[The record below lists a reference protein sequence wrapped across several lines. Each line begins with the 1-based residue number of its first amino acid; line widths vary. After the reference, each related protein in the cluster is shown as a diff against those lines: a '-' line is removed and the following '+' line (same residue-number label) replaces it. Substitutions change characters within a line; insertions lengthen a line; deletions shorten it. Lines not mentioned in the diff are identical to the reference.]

1 MIPIFIEAALRSL
14 LLGLAVAVG
23 LRIFRVRNVL
33 AQKAA
38 WGLVLVSALAMPL
51 LLPVA
56 AHWNPLPA
64 GVNVVL
70 PARPMTLLQ
79 ELQARIQAKSGS
91 ESKFVPPIEPIPHS
105 DPPRIQESP
114 AAEQAGAPRAGET
127 PSRTARTHQAAKP
140 EQDGA
145 FIPDRSASSSAQSIA
160 YNTDRMQETQ
170 SPASIRHVTV
180 TPIFMAFTLYCGI
193 AALFLVR
200 LAVGLVT
207 TIRLWRTATP
217 VPAHQL
223 PDDAASLQIPASI
236 RASSKVGSPLTIGS
250 AILLPADYAS
260 WDSEKLR
267 IVLAHERSHVRQGDF
282 YLQVLA
288 NVYAA
293 LVWPSP
299 LGWWLKHELA
309 ELAEA
314 ISDRA
319 AMEEAASRT
328 SYAQILLE
336 FAVAP
341 RRISLG
347 VAMARPGSLSRRIE
361 RLLNDNVFRQCF
373 AGGRR
378 ALMAV
383 ALVPLAL
390 IASTTLIRVQ
400 AAADTQ
406 ATSPAPAVALK
417 TLSAPAFLTAPQL
430 ETLQA
435 TPVTEEIQVSDQ
447 ALPQL
452 QTETPTIPATIPELK
467 AQALEPASQMIAAA
481 SPAPVIRMAP
491 VVAMVARGRQEDGE
505 FSFDRTLSASAAV
518 QLAVSTGSGNIQLTR
533 GSGNQVHIH
542 GHIHVN
548 HEGNEEKAREIAAN
562 PPIEQSGDVIR
573 VGQHQDRVQWH
584 GISID
589 YQIEA
594 PAGTLL
600 TANSGSGDIV
610 DEGVG
615 QNAKLQTGSGDI
627 RATGLEGPFKVMTGS
642 GNIVAEQT
650 GQGDVIADTGSGDI
664 ELKDIHGGFHGQT
677 GSGDIKA
684 TGTPSAAW
692 TLQTGSGT
700 IELWTGN
707 APATLDAS
715 TGSGEVTTEHEM
727 TVQGSFDHH
736 HIRGNL
742 NGGGPTIRVQTG
754 SGEIH
759 IH

>member
-1 MIPIFIEAALRSL
+1 MIPVLIEAALRSL
-14 LLGLAVAVG
+14 VVGLAVAVG

-51 LLPVA
+51 LLPVTA
-56 AHWNPLPA
+56 QWDLLPA
-64 GVNVVL
+64 RVNVVL
-70 PARPMTLLQ
+70 PVSSMTLLE
-79 ELQARIQAKSGS
+79 ELQARIQASSGPDS
-91 ESKFVPPIEPIPHS
+91 NFTPPTAPIPQS
-105 DPPRIQESP
+105 APPRIQESP
-114 AAEQAGAPRAGET
+114 TPKKAAPPHADET
-127 PSRTARTHQAAKP
+127 PSRTARAHHAAKP
-140 EQDGA
+140 ELDVA
-145 FIPDRSASSSAQSIA
+145 FIPDNSASSSSSQSIA
-160 YNTDRMQETQ
+160 HNTSRMWETQ
-170 SPASIRHVTV
+170 SPASKRHITV
-180 TPIFMAFTLYCGI
+180 LSTVLAFTLYCGI
-193 AALFLVR
+193 AALFLFR
-200 LAVGLVT
+200 LALGLFT
-207 TIRLWRTATP
+207 TIRLWGTATP

-223 PDDAASLQIPASI
+223 QYDAGSLPI
-236 RASSKVGSPLTIGS
+236 RASSNVTSPLTIGS
-250 AILLPADYAS
+250 AILLPADYIT
-260 WDSEKLR
+260 WDREKLR
-267 IVLAHERSHVRQGDF
+267 VVLAHERSHVRQGDF
-282 YLQVLA
+282 YLQLLA
-288 NVYAA
+288 SLYAA
-293 LVWPSP
+293 VVWFSP

-328 SYAQILLE
+328 SYAQMLLE
-336 FAVAP
+336 FAAAP
-341 RRISLG
+341 RRVSIG

-378 ALMAV
+378 TLIAV

-390 IASTTLIRVQ
+390 IASTALVRVK
-400 AAADTQ
+400 AAAGTQ
-406 ATSPAPAVALK
+406 SHSVAPATVTTALS
-417 TLSAPAFLTAPQL
+417 TPAFKTVSQLGTPQV
-430 ETLQA
+430 
-435 TPVTEEIQVSDQ
+435 TPVAEEIQVSGQ

-452 QTETPTIPATIPELK
+452 QTESPTVLAPIPELK
-467 AQALEPASQMIAAA
+467 AQASERAIQWVAAV
-481 SPAPVIRMAP
+481 SPAPVIRVSP
-491 VVAMVARGRQEDGE
+491 VVAMVATGMQEGGPLT
-505 FSFDRTLSASAAV
+505 FDRTLSASGAV
-518 QLAVSTGSGNIQLTR
+518 QLEVSTGSGNIHFTR
-533 GSGNQVHIH
+533 GSGNQIHVH
-542 GHIHVN
+542 GQIHVN
-548 HEGNEEKAREIAAN
+548 HDGSEEKAREIAAN
-562 PPIEQSGDVIR
+562 PPIEQSGGLIR
-573 VGQHQDRVQWH
+573 VGQHEEREHWR

-627 RATGLEGPFKVMTGS
+627 HATSLEGPITVKTGS
-642 GNIVAEQT
+642 GNIVAAQT
-650 GQGDVIADTGSGDI
+650 GQGDVVAETGSGDI

-684 TGTPSAAW
+684 SGTPSASW
-692 TLQTGSGT
+692 NLQTGSGT

-715 TGSGEVTTEHEM
+715 TGSGEVTTDHEM
-727 TVQGSFDHH
+727 LVQGSFDHH
-736 HIRGNL
+736 HIKGKL
-742 NGGGPTIRVQTG
+742 SGGGPTIRVQTG

>member
-1 MIPIFIEAALRSL
+1 MIPVFIEAALRSL
-14 LLGLAVAVG
+14 VFGLAVAAG
-23 LRIFRVRNVL
+23 LRIFRVRNVP

-51 LLPVA
+51 LLPFTA
-56 AHWNPLPA
+56 QWNL
-64 GVNVVL
+64 L
-70 PARPMTLLQ
+70 PARVDVILPTHPMTLLE

-91 ESKFVPPIEPIPHS
+91 ESKFVPPIEPIPHG
-105 DPPRIQESP
+105 DPSRMQESP
-114 AAEQAGAPRAGET
+114 AVEQAGAPRAGE
-127 PSRTARTHQAAKP
+127 PSSRTARSQQGARP
-140 EQDGA
+140 EQNAA
-145 FIPDRSASSSAQSIA
+145 FIPDRAASSAAQSIA
-160 YNTDRMQETQ
+160 YNVNPMQETH
-170 SPASIRHVTV
+170 SPASIRRIFVS
-180 TPIFMAFTLYCGI
+180 PIILALTLYFGI

-200 LAVGLVT
+200 LAVGLFT
-207 TIRLWRTATP
+207 AIRLWRTATP

-223 PDDAASLQIPASI
+223 PQDAASLQKIPAGI

-250 AILLPADYAS
+250 AILLPADYTA
-260 WDSEKLR
+260 WDSEKFR
-267 IVLAHERSHVRQGDF
+267 IVLAHERSHIRQGDF

-288 NVYAA
+288 GLYAA
-293 LVWPSP
+293 LVWFSP

-319 AMEEAASRT
+319 AMEEATSRT

-336 FAVAP
+336 FAAAP
-341 RRISLG
+341 RRVSIG

-361 RLLNDNVFRQCF
+361 RLLNDSSFRQCF

-378 ALMAV
+378 ALLAV

-390 IASTTLIRVQ
+390 FASTTLVRVQ

-406 ATSPAPAVALK
+406 SPSPAAPAAMTIQLGDHTLPLLPTGTPAVSAILPEPK
-417 TLSAPAFLTAPQL
+417 APAS
-430 ETLQA
+430 ET
-435 TPVTEEIQVSDQ
+435 V
-447 ALPQL
+447 
-452 QTETPTIPATIPELK
+452 
-467 AQALEPASQMIAAA
+467 AAA
-481 SPAPVIRMAP
+481 SPAPVISMAP
-491 VVAMVARGRQEDGE
+491 AVTVDGDGMQEGE
-505 FSFDRTLSASAAV
+505 RLSFDRTLSVGAAA
-518 QLAVSTGSGNIQLTR
+518 QLAVSTGSGNIHIAP
-533 GSGNQVHIH
+533 GSGNQIHIH
-542 GHIHVN
+542 GQIHMN
-548 HEGNEEKAREIAAN
+548 HEGSEDEARQIAAN

-573 VGQHQDRVQWH
+573 VGQHEDREQWH

-600 TANSGSGDIV
+600 NANSGSGDIV

-615 QNAKLQTGSGDI
+615 QNAKLETGSGDI
-627 RATGLEGPFKVMTGS
+627 HATSLEGPFIVKTGS
-642 GNIVAEQT
+642 GNIVAAQS
-650 GQGDVIADTGSGDI
+650 GQGDVVAETGSGDI

-684 TGTPSAAW
+684 SGTPSASW
-692 TLQTGSGT
+692 TLETGSGT

-707 APATLDAS
+707 APLTLDAS
-715 TGSGEVTTEHEM
+715 TGSGSVTTEHEM
-727 TVQGSFDHH
+727 VVKGSFDHQ
-736 HIRGNL
+736 HIRGTL
-742 NGGGPTIRVQTG
+742 NGGGPTIRAQTG

>member
-14 LLGLAVAVG
+14 LVGLAVSVG

-51 LLPVA
+51 LLPFTA
-56 AHWNPLPA
+56 QWHPLPA
-64 GVNVVL
+64 GVSVVL
-70 PARPMTLLQ
+70 PAHPMTLLQ

-91 ESKFVPPIEPIPHS
+91 ESKFVPPIEPIPQS
-105 DPPRIQESP
+105 DPAKIQEP
-114 AAEQAGAPRAGET
+114 PTPGQASAPPGGALS
-127 PSRTARTHQAAKP
+127 SRTARTHPAAKP
-140 EQDGA
+140 GRDAA
-145 FIPDRSASSSAQSIA
+145 FIPDRSASSSAQPIV
-160 YNTDRMQETQ
+160 YNTDRLQETQ
-170 SPASIRHVTV
+170 SPTSIRHIAVS
-180 TPIFMAFTLYCGI
+180 PILLALTLYCSI

-200 LAVGLVT
+200 LALGLFT

-217 VPAHQL
+217 VPARQL
-223 PDDAASLQIPASI
+223 LYDAASLHI
-236 RASSKVGSPLTIGS
+236 RASSKVGSPITIGS
-250 AILLPADYAS
+250 GILLPADYAT

-282 YLQVLA
+282 YLQLLA
-288 NVYAA
+288 SLYAT
-293 LVWPSP
+293 LVWFSP

-328 SYAQILLE
+328 AYAQILLE

-341 RRISLG
+341 RRISIG

-378 ALMAV
+378 ALVAV

-390 IASTTLIRVQ
+390 FASTALVRIK

-406 ATSPAPAVALK
+406 STSPVSAAALTVAASAFPAAKQLESPMAEAVA
-417 TLSAPAFLTAPQL
+417 
-430 ETLQA
+430 
-435 TPVTEEIQVSDQ
+435 EEIQVSDQ
-447 ALPQL
+447 TLPQL
-452 QTETPTIPATIPELK
+452 QTESPTVLASIPELK
-467 AQALEPASQMIAAA
+467 PQAAEPAIQLVAAA

-491 VVAMVARGRQEDGE
+491 VVAMAAGGRQEGGPL
-505 FSFDRTLSASAAV
+505 SFDRTLSASGAV
-518 QLAVSTGSGNIQLTR
+518 QLAVSTGSGDIHITR
-533 GSGNQVHIH
+533 GSGNQIHIH
-542 GHIHVN
+542 GKIHVN
-548 HEGNEEKAREIAAN
+548 HEGSEEQARQIAAN
-562 PPIEQSGDVIR
+562 PPIEQSGDSIR
-573 VGQHQDRVQWH
+573 VGQHEEHWH

-627 RATGLEGPFKVMTGS
+627 HATGLEGPITVKTGS
-642 GNIVAEQT
+642 GNIVAEQS
-650 GQGDVIADTGSGDI
+650 GQGEVIAETGSGDI

-684 TGTPSAAW
+684 SGTPSASW

-707 APATLDAS
+707 APATLDVS
-715 TGSGEVTTEHEM
+715 TGSGSVSTDHEM

-742 NGGGPTIRVQTG
+742 NGGGPTIRAQTG